1 MELIIHSTFVV
12 NRTDGVT
19 TSLLVTLKAYEVI
32 LEEVDDKIV
41 SNYDSDAVLGT
52 REFTYNI
59 PVDQQTDKVSSGG
72 DSGYM
77 EKVRAWIDTYIV
89 GQDYITS
96 RSQLESEVL

>member
-1 MELIIHSTFVV
+1 MNLIIDSTHVV

-59 PVDQQTDKVSSGG
+59 PVDQQTDKVDGE
-72 DSGYM
+72 SGYG
-77 EKVRAWIDTYIV
+77 EKVRAWMDTYTTES
-89 GQDYITS
+89 DYITCIS
-96 RSQLESEVL
+96 DIQSEVL

>member
-59 PVDQQTDKVSSGG
+59 PVDQQTDKVSGE
-72 DSGYM
+72 SGYV
-77 EKVRAWIDTYIV
+77 EKVQAWMDTYTIES
-89 GQDYITS
+89 DYITCIS
-96 RSQLESEVL
+96 DIQSEVL